1 MEPTTHNCHNCQEHP
16 AQGGDPMQGYV
27 VLGDAPALM
36 KVLED
41 VFTDEFMQ
49 ANSRFESFEG
59 FQFSSAVMVN
69 WQADTIVYA
78 PLLLDAFVRESTQF
92 QNWDEMVRA
101 AVQKRYHS

>member
-69 WQADTIVYA
+69 WKADTIVYA
-78 PLLLDAFVRESTQF
+78 PLLLDAFVKESTRF
-92 QNWDEMVRA
+92 GSWDEMVRTA
-101 AVQKRYHS
+101 TELRYHS

>member
-1 MEPTTHNCHNCQEHP
+1 
-16 AQGGDPMQGYV
+16 MQGYV

-69 WQADTIVYA
+69 WKADTIVYA
-78 PLLLDAFVRESTQF
+78 PLLLDAFVKESTRF
-92 QNWDEMVRA
+92 GDWDEMVRTA
-101 AVQKRYHS
+101 TQLRYHS